1 MKYFIFSDI
10 HGSATTCAQALEQ
23 CRKHECDMIIC
34 LGDILYHGARNPIPE
49 GYDNPAVC
57 AMLNPLSGMLL
68 TCRGNC
74 DAEVCEMVLD
84 FPVMQDRSMIV
95 DGNTRIL
102 CTHGHVISPAK
113 DDGTPLVAGSKLP
126 PKSGWDILL
135 YGHTHVPVLYRDS
148 QNRII
153 CNPGSITFPKGGS
166 EKGYAIYENGTVRLY
181 NLNGDLLKEC

>member
-10 HGSATTCAQALEQ
+10 HGSATRCAQALEQ
-23 CRKHECDMIIC
+23 CGKHNCGMIIC

-57 AMLNPLSGMLL
+57 ALLNPLASKIV

-84 FPVMQDRSMIV
+84 FPVMQERLMIV
-95 DGNTRIL
+95 DGQTRIM
-102 CTHGHVISPAK
+102 CTHGHATSPA
-113 DDGTPLVAGSKLP
+113 GENGLPLVAGSRLP
-126 PKSGWDILL
+126 QTSGWDILL
-135 YGHTHVPVLYRDS
+135 YGHTHVPVLYRDQ

-166 EKGYAIYENGTVRLY
+166 EKGYAIYENGHIGLY
-181 NLNGDLLKEC
+181 KLDGSIIKEL

>member
-10 HGSATTCAQALEQ
+10 HGSATTCASAIEQ
-23 CRKHECDMIIC
+23 YQKTGCDMIIL

-49 GYDNPAVC
+49 GYDNPAVSS
-57 AMLNPLSGMLL
+57 MLNSLSDRII

-74 DAEVCEMVLD
+74 DPDVSEMVLD
-84 FPVMQDRSMIV
+84 FPVMQDRSLIV
-95 DGNTRIL
+95 DGRTRIL

-113 DDGTPLVAGSKLP
+113 EDGTPLVSGSKLP

-135 YGHTHVPVLYRDS
+135 YGHTHVPVLYRDAEG
-148 QNRII
+148 RII

-166 EKGYAIYENGTVRLY
+166 EKGYAIYDNGHIALY
-181 NLNGDLLKEC
+181 SLSGAVLKEL